1 VVYLHAQIGGKD
13 NIMRHTTEIKLVNRR
28 DAILFQEGYIK
39 PKDVRQVIVKDAL
52 VDTGASNLSLPKRLI
67 QQLGLTPVG
76 KAKSI
81 TANGIV
87 ERTVYSEVEFT
98 ILERSRT
105 IQVTDLPD
113 NAPVLVGHIVMELL
127 DLCLDIK
134 RGLIY
139 NPAHGNEWI
148 EEQF

>member
-1 VVYLHAQIGGKD
+1 
-13 NIMRHTTEIKLVNRR
+13 MRHTTEIKLVNRR
-28 DAILFQEGYIK
+28 DVILAQENYIK
-39 PKDVRQVIVKDAL
+39 PEDIRQAIVKDAL

-113 NAPVLVGHIVMELL
+113 NAPVLVGHIVMALL
-127 DLCLDIK
+127 DLCLDVK

-139 NPAHGNEWI
+139 NPAYGNERI

>member
-1 VVYLHAQIGGKD
+1 
-13 NIMRHTTEIKLVNRR
+13 MRHTAEIKLVNRKDVMLAEER
-28 DAILFQEGYIK
+28 YIK
-39 PKDVRQVIVKDAL
+39 PEDVRQVIVEDAL
-52 VDTGASNLSLPKRLI
+52 VDTGSSRLSLPKPLI

-76 KAKSI
+76 KTKSM

-98 ILERSRT
+98 ILGRT
-105 IQVTDLPD
+105 GSIQITDLPD
-113 NAPVLVGHIVMELL
+113 SAPVLIGHIVMELL
-127 DLCLDIK
+127 DLCLDIN

>member
-1 VVYLHAQIGGKD
+1 
-13 NIMRHTTEIKLVNRR
+13 MRHTTEIKLVNRE
-28 DAILFQEGYIK
+28 DAILAQKGYIK
-39 PKDVRQVIVKDAL
+39 PEDVRQIIVKDAL
-52 VDTGASNLSLPKRLI
+52 VDTGASRLSLPKRLI

-76 KAKSI
+76 KTKSM
-81 TANGIV
+81 TANGV
-87 ERTVYSEVEFT
+87 ANRTVYSEVEFT
-98 ILERSRT
+98 ILERPGS

-127 DLCLDIK
+127 DLCLDVK

>member
-1 VVYLHAQIGGKD
+1 
-13 NIMRHTTEIKLVNRR
+13 MRHTTEIKLVNRR

>member
-1 VVYLHAQIGGKD
+1 
-13 NIMRHTTEIKLVNRR
+13 MRHTTEIELVNRE
-28 DAILFQEGYIK
+28 DMILVQKGFMK
-39 PKDVRQVIVKDAL
+39 PEDVHQMIVEDAL
-52 VDTGASNLSLPKRLI
+52 VDCGASRLSLSRPII

-76 KAKSI
+76 KSKSM

-98 ILERSRT
+98 ILERTES
-105 IQVTDLPD
+105 IKVTDLPD
-113 NAPVLVGHIVMELL
+113 YAPVLVGHIVMELL

>member
-1 VVYLHAQIGGKD
+1 
-13 NIMRHTTEIKLVNRR
+13 MRHTTEIKLVNRE
-28 DAILFQEGYIK
+28 DTILAQAGVMKLEE
-39 PKDVRQVIVKDAL
+39 VRREIVKDAL
-52 VDTGASNLSLPKRLI
+52 VDSGASGLSLPERLI
-67 QQLGLTPVG
+67 RQLGLTPVG
-76 KAKSI
+76 RAKSF
-81 TANGIV
+81 TANGIA

-98 ILERSRT
+98 VLGRSRT

-127 DLCLDIK
+127 DLCLDVK

-148 EEQF
+148 EEQFWTMRLCDL

>member
-1 VVYLHAQIGGKD
+1 MEKVPYSKYTKELRLEAVRLVTEGGLSVGD
-13 NIMRHTTEIKLVNRR
+13 ASMR
-28 DAILFQEGYIK
+28 
-39 PKDVRQVIVKDAL
+39 
-52 VDTGASNLSLPKRLI
+52 LSLPKSII
-67 QQLGLTPVG
+67 QQLGLTPLG
-76 KAKSI
+76 KAKSM

-87 ERTVYSEVEFT
+87 ERTVYSEVKFT
-98 ILERSRT
+98 ILGRSGSLQ
-105 IQVTDLPD
+105 ITDLPD
-113 NAPVLVGHIVMELL
+113 GAPVLVGHLVMEML

>member
-1 VVYLHAQIGGKD
+1 
-13 NIMRHTTEIKLVNRR
+13 MRQL
-28 DAILFQEGYIK
+28 
-39 PKDVRQVIVKDAL
+39 IVKDAL
-52 VDTGASNLSLPKRLI
+52 VDTGASRFSLPKHLI

-76 KAKSI
+76 KAKSM

-98 ILERSRT
+98 ILGRSGSM
-105 IQVTDLPD
+105 QVTDLPD

-127 DLCLDIK
+127 DLCLDVK

-148 EEQF
+148 EEQFPLRVTVQVGGEIFP

>member
-1 VVYLHAQIGGKD
+1 MLA
-13 NIMRHTTEIKLVNRR
+13 EEE
-28 DAILFQEGYIK
+28 FIK
-39 PKDVRQVIVKDAL
+39 PEEVRQVVVKDAL
-52 VDTGASNLSLPKRLI
+52 VDTGASRLSLPKPLI

-76 KAKSI
+76 KARSM

-98 ILERSRT
+98 ILGRT
-105 IQVTDLPD
+105 GSIQITDLPD
-113 NAPVLVGHIVMELL
+113 SAPVLIGHIVMELL
-127 DLCLDIK
+127 DLCLDIN

>member
-1 VVYLHAQIGGKD
+1 
-13 NIMRHTTEIKLVNRR
+13 MRHTAEIKLVNRK
-28 DAILFQEGYIK
+28 DLMLAEEEFIK
-39 PKDVRQVIVKDAL
+39 PEEVRQVVVKDAL
-52 VDTGASNLSLPKRLI
+52 VDTGASRLSLPKPLI

-76 KAKSI
+76 KARSM

-98 ILERSRT
+98 ILGRT
-105 IQVTDLPD
+105 GSIQITDLPD
-113 NAPVLVGHIVMELL
+113 SAPVLIGHIVMELL
-127 DLCLDIK
+127 DLCLDIN

>member
-1 VVYLHAQIGGKD
+1 
-13 NIMRHTTEIKLVNRR
+13 MRHTTEIKLVNRE
-28 DAILFQEGYIK
+28 DAILAREGYIK
-39 PKDVRQVIVKDAL
+39 LEDVRQIMVKDAL
-52 VDTGASNLSLPKRLI
+52 VDTGASRLSLPKRLI

-76 KAKSI
+76 KTKSM
-81 TANGIV
+81 TANGV
-87 ERTVYSEVEFT
+87 ANRTVYSEVEFT
-98 ILERSRT
+98 ILERPGS

-127 DLCLDIK
+127 DLCLDVK

>member
-1 VVYLHAQIGGKD
+1 
-13 NIMRHTTEIKLVNRR
+13 MRHTTEIKLVNRR
-28 DAILFQEGYIK
+28 DAIIAQESYIK
-39 PKDVRQVIVKDAL
+39 PEDVRQVIIKDAL
-52 VDTGASNLSLPKRLI
+52 VDTGASRLSLPKSLI
-67 QQLGLTPVG
+67 QQLGLIPID
-76 KAKSI
+76 KAKSM
-81 TANGIV
+81 TSNGIV

-98 ILERSRT
+98 ILGRSGT
-105 IQVTDLPD
+105 MQVTDLPD

-127 DLCLDIK
+127 DLCLDVK

>member
-1 VVYLHAQIGGKD
+1 
-13 NIMRHTTEIKLVNRR
+13 MRHTTEIKLVNRR
-28 DAILFQEGYIK
+28 DAIIAQEGYIK
-39 PKDVRQVIVKDAL
+39 PEGVRQVIVKDAL
-52 VDTGASNLSLPKRLI
+52 VDTGASRLSLPNCII

-76 KAKSI
+76 KAKSM

-98 ILERSRT
+98 ILGQSGSM
-105 IQVTDLPD
+105 QVINLPD

-127 DLCLDIK
+127 DLCLDVK

>member
-1 VVYLHAQIGGKD
+1 
-13 NIMRHTTEIKLVNRR
+13 MRHTTEIKLVNRR
-28 DAILFQEGYIK
+28 DAILAQEDFIK
-39 PKDVRQVIVKDAL
+39 PEDVRQAIVKDAL
-52 VDTGASNLSLPKRLI
+52 VDSGASRLSLPKRLI

-81 TANGIV
+81 TANGIA

-98 ILERSRT
+98 ILGRPGS

-113 NAPVLVGHIVMELL
+113 DAPVLVGHIVMELL
-127 DLCLDIK
+127 DLCLDVK

>member
-1 VVYLHAQIGGKD
+1 MK
-13 NIMRHTTEIKLVNRR
+13 HTTEIKLVNRE
-28 DAILFQEGYIK
+28 DMILAQKGVIK
-39 PKDVRQVIVKDAL
+39 SADVREVVVQDAL
-52 VDTGASNLSLPKRLI
+52 VDSGASRLSLPQSII

-81 TANGIV
+81 TANGIAD
-87 ERTVYSEVEFT
+87 RTIYSEVEFT
-98 ILERSRT
+98 ILGRT
-105 IQVTDLPD
+105 GSLQVTDLPN

-134 RGLIY
+134 KGLIY

>member
-1 VVYLHAQIGGKD
+1 MQ
-13 NIMRHTTEIKLVNRR
+13 HTTEIKLVNRE
-28 DAILFQEGYIK
+28 DEILAQRGIIK
-39 PKDVRQVIVKDAL
+39 PENVRQVIVKDAL